1 MLRGLARLLVPSQ
14 ERAGSNLRE
23 LVFGYNDGLVTTF
36 TVVVGFT
43 GAALSHSI
51 IIIAAL
57 ITAIADALSM
67 AFGAYLSSKS
77 EREQYEA
84 SLIREKDAIRND
96 PEPERA
102 ALTAHLAGYGLDHAT
117 VKKSVA
123 SITKDEDR
131 WARIIIRDLRGL
143 EPAPTHSPLRDSTTM
158 FFAFLFG
165 SLIPILPFLIG
176 AANPFIASV
185 VISTASAFAVGAYKT
200 VVTKRNWI
208 SSGAETMA
216 IAILLM
222 IISYALG
229 VLIGDIVL

>member
-1 MLRGLARLLVPSQ
+1 MLFPRPTGKPA
-14 ERAGSNLRE
+14 SNLRE

-57 ITAIADALSM
+57 ITAIADGLSM
-67 AFGAYLSSKS
+67 AFGAYLSTKS

-84 SLIREKDAIRND
+84 TLAAETERIRAD
-96 PEPERA
+96 PQAGRE
-102 ALTAHLAGYGLDHAT
+102 ALKEHLEGYGLSA
-117 VKKSVA
+117 SVIKTSTA
-123 SITKDEDR
+123 QISKDEER
-131 WARIIIRDLRGL
+131 WARIIVRDLRGL
-143 EPAPTHSPLRDSTTM
+143 EPTPTHSPLRDSTTM

-165 SLIPILPFLIG
+165 SLIPIIPFLIG
-176 AANPFIASV
+176 TQNPFAISV
-185 VISTASAFAVGAYKT
+185 ALSIGSAFSVGAYKT

-208 SSGAETMA
+208 SSGTETMM

-222 IISYALG
+222 VISYGLG

>member
-77 EREQYEA
+77 EREQFEA
-84 SLIREKDAIRND
+84 VLRAEREKVRDDPASGKSAIT
-96 PEPERA
+96 EH
-102 ALTAHLAGYGLDHAT
+102 LTAYGLT
-117 VKKSVA
+117 P
-123 SITKDEDR
+123 SITAKAAEQIARDEER
-131 WARIIIRDLRGL
+131 MTRIIVRDLRGL
-143 EPAPTHSPLRDSTTM
+143 EPNGSHSPLRDSVAM

-165 SLIPILPFLIG
+165 SLFPITPFLIG
-176 AANPFIASV
+176 AQNPFVLSV
-185 VISTASAFAVGAYKT
+185 TISIISAFSVGAYKT
-200 VVTKRNWI
+200 KVTKRNWI
-208 SSGAETMA
+208 ASGAETMS
-216 IAILLM
+216 IAVLLM
-222 IISYALG
+222 IISFTLG
-229 VLIGDIVL
+229 VVISGVV

>member
-1 MLRGLARLLVPSQ
+1 MLRGLVRMLFPRPQGAP
-14 ERAGSNLRE
+14 ASNLRE

-57 ITAIADALSM
+57 ITAVADGLSM
-67 AFGAYLSSKS
+67 AFGAYLSTKS

-84 SLIREKDAIRND
+84 EIVIERERIRGD
-96 PEPERA
+96 PEPERE
-102 ALTAHLAGYGLDHAT
+102 ALRAHLKGYGLDAAT

-123 SITKDEDR
+123 SITKDEER
-131 WARIIIRDLRGL
+131 WARIIVRDLRGL
-143 EPAPTHSPLRDSTTM
+143 EPTPTHSPLRDSTTM

-165 SLIPILPFLIG
+165 SLIPILPFLVKT
-176 AANPFIASV
+176 ANPFVISV
-185 VISTASAFAVGAYKT
+185 VVSIASAFAVGAYKT

-208 SSGAETMA
+208 SSGVETMA

-222 IISYALG
+222 IVSYALG
-229 VLIGDIVL
+229 VVIGSIV

>member
-1 MLRGLARLLVPSQ
+1 MLRGLVRMLFPRPQGTPA
-14 ERAGSNLRE
+14 SNLRE

-57 ITAIADALSM
+57 ITAAADGLSM
-67 AFGAYLSSKS
+67 AFGAYLSTKS

-84 SLIREKDAIRND
+84 ELASETERIRTD
-96 PEPERA
+96 PEPERE
-102 ALTAHLAGYGLDHAT
+102 ALREHLEGYGLDRRT
-117 VKKSVA
+117 VTRSVNL
-123 SITKDEDR
+123 ITTDEER
-131 WARIIIRDLRGL
+131 WARIIVRDLRGL
-143 EPAPTHSPLRDSTTM
+143 EPNPTHSPLRDSTTM

-165 SLIPILPFLIG
+165 SLIPIIPFLIG
-176 AANPFIASV
+176 AHNPF
-185 VISTASAFAVGAYKT
+185 VISVTLSIASAFAVGAYKT

-208 SSGAETMA
+208 SSGTETMA

-222 IISYALG
+222 IVSYALG
-229 VLIGDIVL
+229 VVIGGIV